1 MALREEMRSEI
12 GQVFKMFDEDDTGS
26 IDVSELASALQ
37 TITGE
42 KVSREDM
49 MAIMA
54 KFDADG
60 SGSIDLVEFETMV
73 LERMRGRSFQEET
86 AKAFAYLEDRSM
98 PGFVTRESVRKA
110 ADEIGEK
117 LTDVE
122 LNEMFDVLVTGQTS
136 QAIDF
141 ATYCTVQ
148 QAAEDSKH
156 QLS

>member
-1 MALREEMRSEI
+1 MAMREEMRSEI
-12 GQVFKMFDEDDTGS
+12 IQVFKMFDEDDTGS

-60 SGSIDLVEFETMV
+60 SGSIELAEFESMV
-73 LERMRGRSFQEET
+73 MERMRGRSFHEET
-86 AKAFAYLEDRSM
+86 AKAFNYLEDKSM
-98 PGFVTRESVRKA
+98 PGFVTRESLRKA
-110 ADEIGEK
+110 ADDVGEK

-122 LNEMFDVLVTGQTS
+122 LNEMFDVLVTGQSS

-141 ATYCTVQ
+141 ATYCIVQ